1 MKRIL
6 QVAGFVSVFF
16 IGLLFLNYY
25 IFYIL
30 SNLFVLP
37 VNGYFYLLVTL
48 SALLYPV
55 AAVIE
60 RSLSDR
66 FSGMFYALAASWV
79 GVSFF
84 LLWGIIIYQIL
95 GLFYELP
102 TMMAGAVIITLTA
115 LISGYSIYN
124 AFMLKIKEFTLH
136 LPGLTRD
143 IRAVQLSDVHLGPI
157 RNHSFL
163 KKVVAKCN
171 RLNPDVVFIT
181 GDLFD
186 GSSQIDE
193 KIIKALNQFKSP
205 VFFTPGNHDYFQG
218 LSEVCNAIALTHI
231 QLLRNRVLQFGELQV
246 VGVDYSYQSGYLKN
260 TLNSLEID
268 KNKPTILLYH
278 LPDDFDVAS
287 EAGVDLQLSGHTHHG
302 QFFPFNF
309 LVKLRFPYLG
319 GFYNNGTSCL
329 YVSPGTGTWG
339 PPMRWGS
346 RCEVT
351 LLLLKPDD
359 DVSDINS
366 F

>member
-16 IGLLFLNYY
+16 LGLLILNYY
-25 IFYIL
+25 ILHTL

-37 VNGYFYLLVTL
+37 VNGYFYLLVVL
-48 SALLYPV
+48 SALFYPV
-55 AAVIE
+55 AAVLE
-60 RSLSDR
+60 RILSDR
-66 FSGMFYALAASWV
+66 LSGIFYTLAASWV

-95 GLFYELP
+95 GQFYELP
-102 TMMAGAVIITLTA
+102 TVLAGVVIVSSTA
-115 LISGYSIYN
+115 LVSGFSIYN
-124 AFMLKIKEFTLH
+124 AFWLKIKEFSLP
-136 LPGLTRD
+136 LPGLAREM
-143 IRAVQLSDVHLGPI
+143 RVVQLSDVHLGPI

-163 KKVVAKCN
+163 GDVVAKCN

-193 KIIKALNQFKSP
+193 RIIKALNQFKSP

-218 LSEVCNAIALTHI
+218 LSEVCNAISLTPI
-231 QLLRNRVLQFGELQV
+231 QLLRNKVVQFGELQV

-260 TLNSLEID
+260 TLDELEID
-268 KNKPTILLYH
+268 KNRPTILLYH
-278 LPDDFDVAS
+278 LPDDFDVAR
-287 EAGVDLQLSGHTHHG
+287 EAGVDLQLSGHTHQG

-319 GFYNNGTSCL
+319 GFYNSGSSFL
-329 YVSPGTGTWG
+329 HVSPGTGTWG

-351 LLLLKPDD
+351 LLLLKP
-359 DVSDINS
+359 I
-366 F
+366 

>member
-16 IGLLFLNYY
+16 LGLLFLNYY
-25 IFYIL
+25 IFYTL

-37 VNGYFYLLVTL
+37 LNGYFYLLIVL
-48 SALLYPV
+48 SALFYPV
-55 AAVIE
+55 AAVLE
-60 RSLSDR
+60 RSLSDH
-66 FSGMFYALAASWV
+66 FSGIFYALAASWV
-79 GVSFF
+79 GVSFY

-102 TMMAGAVIITLTA
+102 AMIAGALIVSLTA
-115 LISGYSIYN
+115 LVSGYSIYN
-124 AFMLKIKEFTLH
+124 AFQLKIKESNLV
-136 LPGLTRD
+136 LKGLSHE

-163 KKVVAKCN
+163 RKVVEKSN
-171 RLNPDVVFIT
+171 GLNPDVVFIT

-193 KIIKALNQFKSP
+193 KIIKELNRFQSP

-218 LSEVCNAIALTHI
+218 LSEVCYAMSLTEI
-231 QLLRNRVLQFGELQV
+231 QLLRNRVIQFGELQV
-246 VGVDYSYQSGYLKN
+246 VGVDYSYRSGYLKN
-260 TLNSLEID
+260 TLDSLEID

-278 LPDDFDVAS
+278 LPDDFDVARD
-287 EAGVDLQLSGHTHHG
+287 AGIDLQLSGHTHHG

-319 GFYNNGTSCL
+319 GFYYNGPSCL

-346 RCEVT
+346 RCEIT
-351 LLLLKPDD
+351 LLHLRPD
-359 DVSDINS
+359 
-366 F
+366 

>member
-6 QVAGFVSVFF
+6 QIVGFVSVFF
-16 IGLLFLNYY
+16 LGLLLLNYY
-25 IFYIL
+25 IFYTL

-37 VNGYFYLLVTL
+37 LNGYFYLLIVL
-48 SALLYPV
+48 SALFYPV
-55 AAVIE
+55 AALLE

-66 FSGMFYALAASWV
+66 FSGIFYALAASWV

-84 LLWGIIIYQIL
+84 LLWGIIIYQLL

-102 TMMAGAVIITLTA
+102 AMMAGALIISLKA
-115 LISGYSIYN
+115 LISAYSIYN
-124 AFMLKIKEFTLH
+124 AFQLKISESSLNMQ
-136 LPGLTRD
+136 GLNHE

-163 KKVVAKCN
+163 KKVVEKTN
-171 RLNPDVVFIT
+171 LLSPDLVLIT

-193 KIIKALNQFKSP
+193 KIIKELNRFQCP
-205 VFFTPGNHDYFQG
+205 VFFTPGNHDYMQG
-218 LSEVCNAIALTHI
+218 LSEVCNAISLTEI
-231 QLLRNRVLQFGELQV
+231 QLLRNRVIQFDELQV

-260 TLNSLEID
+260 ILDAVEID

-287 EAGVDLQLSGHTHHG
+287 KAGVDLQLSGHTHHG

-319 GFYNNGTSCL
+319 GFYHNGTSCL

-346 RCEVT
+346 RCEIT
-351 LLLLKPDD
+351 LLHLKPD
-359 DVSDINS
+359 
-366 F
+366 

>member
-6 QVAGFVSVFF
+6 QVVGFVSIFF
-16 IGLLFLNYY
+16 LGLLILNYY

-30 SNLFVLP
+30 GTLFVLP
-37 VNGYFYLLVTL
+37 INGYFYILVVL
-48 SALLYPV
+48 SALFYPV
-55 AAVIE
+55 AAVLE
-60 RSLSDR
+60 RSMSDR
-66 FSGMFYALAASWV
+66 LSGILYTLAASWV

-84 LLWGIIIYQIL
+84 LLWGILLYQIL

-102 TMMAGAVIITLTA
+102 PMIAGAVIVTLTV
-115 LISGYSIYN
+115 LVSGYSIYN
-124 AFMLKIKEFTLH
+124 AFRLKIREFS
-136 LPGLTRD
+136 LPISGLTSE
-143 IRAVQLSDVHLGPI
+143 IRAVQLSDVHIGPI

-163 KKVVAKCN
+163 KKVVFKCN

-193 KIIKALNQFKSP
+193 KIIKALNMFKSP

-218 LSEVCNAIALTHI
+218 LSEVSNAISLTKI
-231 QLLRNRVLQFGELQV
+231 DLLRNRVVQFGELRV
-246 VGVDYSYQSGYLKN
+246 VGVDYSYQSGYLKK
-260 TLNSLEID
+260 TLDTLEID
-268 KNKPTILLYH
+268 ENKPTVLLYH
-278 LPDDFDVAS
+278 LPDDFDVARQ
-287 EAGVDLQLSGHTHHG
+287 AGVDLQLSGHTHHG

-319 GFYNNGTSCL
+319 GFYNNGGSCL

-346 RCEVT
+346 RCEIT
-351 LLLLKPDD
+351 SLQLRP
-359 DVSDINS
+359 I
-366 F
+366 